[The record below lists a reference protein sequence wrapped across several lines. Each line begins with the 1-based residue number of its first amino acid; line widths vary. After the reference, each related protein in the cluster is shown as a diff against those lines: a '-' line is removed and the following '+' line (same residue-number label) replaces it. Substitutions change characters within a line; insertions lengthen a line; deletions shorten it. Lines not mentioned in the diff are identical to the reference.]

1 MRRLAA
7 ILVMVAALPA
17 SASAYGPL
25 QPPLSLPETLR
36 GIVQVPLQGM
46 AGGGR
51 PVGGKPIDTLR
62 DLFPALAACWQ
73 APEGLAKFEHTEIT
87 VRFSLRRD
95 GSVIGSPRI
104 TFSQTPVDARGKALL
119 IEASLSAVRR
129 CTPAR
134 ITPALGGAIAGR
146 PLALRFV
153 YEGPKGRGV

>member
-7 ILVMVAALPA
+7 IIVMVAALPA
-17 SASAYGPL
+17 PSLAFGPI

-36 GIVQVPLQGM
+36 GTVQVPVQGM
-46 AGGGR
+46 AGGERRSDGQ
-51 PVGGKPIDTLR
+51 PVDTLR

-95 GSVIGSPRI
+95 GSVIGTPRI
-104 TFSQTPVDARGKALL
+104 TFSQTPADARGKALL
-119 IEASLSAVRR
+119 TEASLSAIRR